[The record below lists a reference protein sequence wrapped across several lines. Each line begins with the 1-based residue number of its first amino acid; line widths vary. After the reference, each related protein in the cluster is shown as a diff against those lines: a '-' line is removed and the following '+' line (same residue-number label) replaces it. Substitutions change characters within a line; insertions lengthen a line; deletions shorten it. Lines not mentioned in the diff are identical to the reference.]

1 MAPSSVAIEVTG
13 LGKTYDTLTA
23 VKDLSLSVNSGEI
36 FGLLGPNGAGKSTT
50 LRILI
55 TTLKPTSGQATILGH
70 DVVTEADTVRQLIG
84 YVPQERAIDRFLT
97 GREHL
102 LLLGDLYHLPK
113 EESVKRIQ
121 ELLKLVDLEDH
132 ADRVAKT
139 YSGGMKRKLDIACGL
154 LPNPKI
160 LFLDEPTLGLDVQ
173 SRLNVW
179 DYVRRLRDQGMT
191 IVMTTNYLDEA
202 DQLCDR
208 IAIID
213 GGQIR
218 VTGSPKE
225 LKAGL
230 GGDGVSLSL
239 GDATPAL
246 IDKLAEEIKNLSF
259 IRSIRTHEEGLDIR
273 VDAPEKALPALFEAT
288 SRIGCRLEGIEY
300 RRPRL
305 DDVFITYTGHA
316 IDDQSTSL
324 ETDTAG

>member
-1 MAPSSVAIEVTG
+1 MASSIAIEVTG
-13 LGKTYDTLTA
+13 LGKTYDGVVA
-23 VKDLSLSVNSGEI
+23 VQDLSLTVHSGEI

-55 TTLKPTSGQATILGH
+55 TTLKPTSGRATILGH
-70 DVVTEADTVRQLIG
+70 DVLAEADTVRQLIG

-113 EESVKRIQ
+113 HESIRRIG

-132 ADRVAKT
+132 ADRIAKT

-173 SRLNVW
+173 SRLNIW
-179 DYVRRLRDQGMT
+179 DYVRRLREQGIT

-213 GGQIR
+213 GGIIR
-218 VTGSPKE
+218 ATGAPKE

-230 GGDGVSLSL
+230 GGDRVSLTFHNPEPATLHKLSAELKSYPFVRSL
-239 GDATPAL
+239 Q
-246 IDKLAEEIKNLSF
+246 DKPS
-259 IRSIRTHEEGLDIR
+259 GLEVR
-273 VDAPEKALPALFEAT
+273 VDSPEKALPTIIEAT
-288 SRIGCRLEGIEY
+288 SRVGCRLEAVEY
-300 RRPRL
+300 HRPRL
-305 DDVFITYTGHA
+305 DDVFIAHTGHSIQEEA
-316 IDDQSTSL
+316 PPIV
-324 ETDTAG
+324 

>member
-1 MAPSSVAIEVTG
+1 MSIPAAIEVTN
-13 LGKTYDTLTA
+13 LGKTYDSVEA
-23 VKDLSLSVNSGEI
+23 VKNLSLTVQHGEI

-55 TTLKPTSGQATILGH
+55 TTLSPTTGTATILGH
-70 DVVTEADTVRQLIG
+70 DVAKEADTVRRMIG

-102 LLLGDLYHLPK
+102 QLLADLYHLSK
-113 EESVKRIQ
+113 QEALTRIDA
-121 ELLKLVDLEDH
+121 LLKLVSLEEH
-132 ADRVAKT
+132 ADRVAKG

-173 SRLNVW
+173 SRLNIW
-179 DYVRRLRDQGMT
+179 DHVRQLRQQGIT

-213 GGQIR
+213 QGEICAI
-218 VTGSPKE
+218 GSPKD

-230 GGDGVSLSL
+230 GGDGVWLTL
-239 GDATPAL
+239 ADANPDAL
-246 IDKLAEEIKNLSF
+246 ERLTTALKGLPFVRAINPRDN
-259 IRSIRTHEEGLDIR
+259 GLDIR
-273 VDAPEKALPALFEAT
+273 VDGPEKALPAILEKT
-288 SRIGCRLEGIEY
+288 SQVGCRLEGIEY
-300 RRPRL
+300 HRPRL
-305 DDVFITYTGHA
+305 DDVFVAHTGH
-316 IDDQSTSL
+316 SL
-324 ETDTAG
+324 KDEAPDPTA

>member
-1 MAPSSVAIEVTG
+1 MVPPIAIEVNG
-13 LGKTYDTLTA
+13 LGKTYDGVTA
-23 VKDLSLSVNSGEI
+23 IQDLSLTVQVGEI

-55 TTLKPTSGQATILGH
+55 TTLKSTTGQAKVLGH
-70 DVVTEADTVRQLIG
+70 DVATEADTVRRLIG

-102 LLLGDLYHLPK
+102 QLLGDLYHLPK
-113 EESVKRIQ
+113 EEAARRIK
-121 ELLKLVDLEDH
+121 ELLKLVDLESQ

-179 DYVRRLRDQGMT
+179 DYVRRLREQGMT

-208 IAIID
+208 LAIID
-213 GGQIR
+213 GGRIR
-218 VTGSPKE
+218 AIGSPKE

-230 GGDGVSLSL
+230 GGDGVSLTIHDPDQTMVERFSTEL
-239 GDATPAL
+239 
-246 IDKLAEEIKNLSF
+246 KNLPF
-259 IRSIRTHEEGLDIR
+259 IRSIRTNPNGLDVR
-273 VDAPEKALPALFEAT
+273 VDSPEKALPAFLETA
-288 SRIGCRLEGIEY
+288 SRVGCRLDGVEY
-300 RRPRL
+300 HRARL
-305 DDVFITYTGHA
+305 DDVFIAHTGRS
-316 IDDQSTSL
+316 IKDEVPSDS
-324 ETDTAG
+324 